1 MQKVTSDKIRNIVL
15 LSHGGAGK
23 SSLAESMLFE
33 SGGVTRL
40 GSIDDGTSTSDYE
53 DEEIKRQVSIQ
64 TAILPCAW
72 NGHKINVIDTPG
84 YADFRGETVSGVRV
98 ADAAVIVISAPS
110 GVEVGT
116 RQFWKLVEEIDIPK
130 IVFVNKMDRENSN
143 EERVI
148 DSISQQLGRQC
159 VPVQITIGSESTFS
173 AVKDLLVGSND
184 DNEDIQGRLI
194 AARDRLTEAVAESDD
209 DLATKYLEGED
220 ISEQEMASALKQG
233 ISSGMIVPVMF
244 GSAIS
249 GIGTT
254 SLLDTIIEF
263 MPSPLDVKSSQS
275 NLESSGEPVLLPCS
289 ADGPLAALVFKTSAD
304 PFVGKLSYLRVYSG
318 TFSGDTVVWD
328 SNKEES
334 ERIGQIFVI
343 KGKTQEPVDGL
354 VAGDIGAV
362 AKMNSVVTG
371 DTLAL
376 KDKPHVLGG
385 IEFPNHVYQMA
396 VYPTSK
402 TDVDKLTSALARIEE
417 EDPSL
422 SVIRDP
428 DTLEILLGGLGDTHV
443 GVAVEKM
450 KRKFGVEIELK
461 QPKVAYKET
470 ISSKSRVEYR
480 HKKQS
485 GGSGQFGHV
494 WLEMEPLA
502 RGSGFEFENKIVGG
516 AVPRE
521 YIPAVEKGC
530 LKSISDG
537 VLAGYPVVDVRA
549 TLVDGSFHS
558 VDSSGIAF
566 EIAGA
571 RAFDKGIKEASPVL
585 LEPIFK
591 VGITVPDGDTG
602 EIMGDM
608 NSKRGRILGMSPGN
622 DGTTLIEVEV
632 PQVEML
638 SYAIVLRSQT
648 QGRGSFTMDFDHY
661 EAVPGHLSQKIIDEH
676 SEPEEE

>member
-220 ISEQEMASALKQG
+220 ISEQEIASALKQG

-249 GIGTT
+249 GIGTIN
-254 SLLDTIIEF
+254 LLDTIIEF

-275 NLESSGEPVLLPCS
+275 KLESSGEPVFLPCS

-334 ERIGQIFVI
+334 ERIGQVFVI

>member
-1 MQKVTSDKIRNIVL
+1 
-15 LSHGGAGK
+15 
-23 SSLAESMLFE
+23 MLFE

-159 VPVQITIGSESTFS
+159 VPVQIPIGSESTFS

-220 ISEQEMASALKQG
+220 ISEQEIASALKQG

-275 NLESSGEPVLLPCS
+275 KLESSGEPVFLPCS

>member
-159 VPVQITIGSESTFS
+159 VPVQIPIGSESTFS

-220 ISEQEMASALKQG
+220 ISEQEIASALKQG

-275 NLESSGEPVLLPCS
+275 KLESSGEPVFLPCS

-334 ERIGQIFVI
+334 ERIGQVFVI

>member
-220 ISEQEMASALKQG
+220 ISEQEIASALKQG

-275 NLESSGEPVLLPCS
+275 KLESSGEPVFLPCS

-334 ERIGQIFVI
+334 ERIGQVFVI

-494 WLEMEPLA
+494 GLEMEPLA

-602 EIMGDM
+602 EIIGDM
-608 NSKRGRILGMSPGN
+608 NSKRGRIFGMSPGN

>member
-220 ISEQEMASALKQG
+220 ISEQEIASALKQG

-275 NLESSGEPVLLPCS
+275 KLESSGEPVFLPCS

-334 ERIGQIFVI
+334 ERIGQVFVI

>member
-275 NLESSGEPVLLPCS
+275 KLESSGEPVLLPCS

-334 ERIGQIFVI
+334 ERIGQVFVI

>member
-1 MQKVTSDKIRNIVL
+1 MTYYLYHIPGKKI
-15 LSHGGAGK
+15 
-23 SSLAESMLFE
+23 
-33 SGGVTRL
+33 GVTRDL
-40 GSIDDGTSTSDYE
+40 KY
-53 DEEIKRQVSIQ
+53 R
-64 TAILPCAW
+64 
-72 NGHKINVIDTPG
+72 
-84 YADFRGETVSGVRV
+84 
-98 ADAAVIVISAPS
+98 
-110 GVEVGT
+110 
-116 RQFWKLVEEIDIPK
+116 VEEQQGYGP
-130 IVFVNKMDRENSN
+130 N
-143 EERVI
+143 EYHVLMKS
-148 DSISQQLGRQC
+148 DN
-159 VPVQITIGSESTFS
+159 IG
-173 AVKDLLVGSND
+173 
-184 DNEDIQGRLI
+184 
-194 AARDRLTEAVAESDD
+194 
-209 DLATKYLEGED
+209 Y
-220 ISEQEMASALKQG
+220 ISEQEISSGLKQG
-233 ISSGMIVPVMF
+233 ILSGMIVPVMF
-244 GSAIS
+244 GSATS
-249 GIGTT
+249 GIGTAN
-254 SLLDTIIEF
+254 LLDSIVGF
-263 MPSPLDVKSSQS
+263 MPSPLDVESSQS
-275 NLESSGEPVLLPCS
+275 NLQSSEEPVLLPCS

-318 TFSGDTVVWD
+318 TFSSDAVVWD
-328 SNKEES
+328 SNKAES
-334 ERIGQIFVI
+334 ERVGQVFVI
-343 KGKTQEPVDGL
+343 NGKTQESVDEL

-376 KDKPHVLGG
+376 KDKAHVLGG
-385 IEFPNHVYQMA
+385 IEFPSHVYQMA

-428 DTLEILLGGLGDTHV
+428 DTLEILLGGLGNTHV
-443 GVAVEKM
+443 DVAVEKM

-530 LKSISDG
+530 LKSIDDG

-591 VGITVPDGDTG
+591 VSITVPEGDTG

-608 NSKRGRILGMSPGN
+608 NSKRGRILGMSPGD

-632 PQVEML
+632 PQIEML

-661 EAVPGHLSQKIIDEH
+661 EEVPGHLSQKIIDEH
-676 SEPEEE
+676 SEPEEV

>member
-159 VPVQITIGSESTFS
+159 VPVQIPIGSESTFS

-220 ISEQEMASALKQG
+220 ISEQEIASALKQG

-275 NLESSGEPVLLPCS
+275 KLESSGEPVLLPCS

-334 ERIGQIFVI
+334 ERIGQVFVI

-661 EAVPGHLSQKIIDEH
+661 EVVPGHLSQKIIDEH

>member
-1 MQKVTSDKIRNIVL
+1 MPKLTSDKIRNIVL

-23 SSLAESMLFE
+23 TSLAESMLFE
-33 SGGVTRL
+33 SGGVPRL
-40 GSIDDGTSTSDYE
+40 GSVDEGTSTSDYE
-53 DEEIKRQVSIQ
+53 DEEIKRRVSIQ
-64 TAILPCAW
+64 TSILPCTW
-72 NGHKINVIDTPG
+72 KGHKINVIDTPG
-84 YADFRGETVSGVRV
+84 YADFRGETVSGLRV

-116 RQFWKLVEEIDIPK
+116 RQFWKLVEDIDIPK

-159 VPVQITIGSESTFS
+159 VPVQIPIGAESSFS
-173 AVKDLLVGSND
+173 AVKDLLIGSND
-184 DNEDIQGRLI
+184 ESEDIEGRLI
-194 AARDRLTEAVAESDD
+194 AARDKLTEVVAESDD

-220 ISEQEMASALKQG
+220 ISEQEISSGLKQG
-233 ISSGMIVPVMF
+233 ILSGMIVPVMF
-244 GSAIS
+244 GSATS
-249 GIGTT
+249 GIGTAN
-254 SLLDTIIEF
+254 LLDSIVGF
-263 MPSPLDVKSSQS
+263 MPSPLDVESSQS
-275 NLESSGEPVLLPCS
+275 NLQSSEEPVLLPCS

-318 TFSGDTVVWD
+318 TFSSDAVVWD
-328 SNKEES
+328 SNKAES
-334 ERIGQIFVI
+334 ERVGQVFVI
-343 KGKTQEPVDGL
+343 NGKTQESVDEL

-376 KDKPHVLGG
+376 KDKAHVLGG
-385 IEFPNHVYQMA
+385 IEFPSHVYQMA

-428 DTLEILLGGLGDTHV
+428 DTLEILLGGLGNTHV
-443 GVAVEKM
+443 DVAVEKM

-530 LKSISDG
+530 LKSIDDG

-591 VGITVPDGDTG
+591 VGITVPEGDTG

-608 NSKRGRILGMSPGN
+608 NSKRGRILGMSPGD

-632 PQVEML
+632 PQIEML

-661 EAVPGHLSQKIIDEH
+661 EEVPGHLSQKIIDEH
-676 SEPEEE
+676 SEPEEV